1 MRACQFGDLSFMN
14 LLDILTPDCIVA
26 PLQASDKKG
35 VIHELVD
42 TLARAN
48 KIHDAEALKQAVWT
62 REQTRTTG
70 IGSGLAIPHGKL
82 AGMNA
87 LSMAIGKPATP
98 IEFEAIDGQPVR
110 LVILLASPPE
120 KTGDHIQALA
130 RVSRLMMLESFREKI
145 YGASSS
151 QEILELLK
159 SQEKTA

>member
-1 MRACQFGDLSFMN
+1 MN

-26 PLQASDKKG
+26 PLKATDKKG

-42 TLARAN
+42 TLANASRV
-48 KIHDAEALKQAVWT
+48 HDAEGLKQAVWT

-82 AGMNA
+82 SGMNA
-87 LSMAIGKPATP
+87 LSMAIGKPAQP
-98 IEFEAIDGQPVR
+98 IDFEAIDGQPVK
-110 LVILLASPPE
+110 LIILLASPPE

-145 YGASSS
+145 YAATSP
-151 QEILELLK
+151 QEILELLR
-159 SQEKTA
+159 SQEKPA